1 VPRFV
6 AVLVLLAGA
15 AQAPSARATVPV
27 HFSSDDPG
35 LTVYSRAVSHERL
48 TGADGA
54 GEPPEFERL
63 CEAPCNATL
72 PPTTHEFA
80 LAPKGS
86 APIPAAPAFEIK
98 GDTRFRGDVISR
110 QSTRTAGWWI
120 FGTLGTAGATSTT
133 IGLLQTCVDD
143 QTCQEWTSLA
153 IWSGI
158 AAMTAGVLIGVPKIV
173 VSDEA
178 TLTLVPGTTPVP
190 AAGAWLPGRDRASP
204 IGAGATLTAH
214 F

>member
-1 VPRFV
+1 VPRLV
-6 AVLVLLAGA
+6 AVPVLAVFASHAAG
-15 AQAPSARATVPV
+15 ARATVPV
-27 HFSSDDPG
+27 HFASEESG
-35 LTVYSRAVSHERL
+35 VTVYSRPVLDERL
-48 TGADGA
+48 AGSDGA
-54 GEPPEFERL
+54 GDPPEFERL
-63 CEAPCNATL
+63 CEASCDAAL
-72 PPTTHEFA
+72 APTTHEFA
-80 LAPKGS
+80 LAREGS
-86 APIPAAPAFEIK
+86 APIPATPAFELK
-98 GDTRFRGDVISR
+98 GDTRFRGDVISH

-120 FGTLGTAGATSTT
+120 LGILGTAGATSTT

-178 TLTLVPGTTPVP
+178 TLTLVPGTAPLP
-190 AAGAWLPGRDRASP
+190 PAGARMPADRTSP
-204 IGAGATLTAH
+204 IATGATITAH